1 MKSLYRK
8 MAWLGSVFFVFFCPY
23 LSEVAG
29 QSAANSGEAK
39 RTAEGWISSNEEM
52 LISLSDE
59 LWRNAELPFEE
70 YQTMKIM
77 VDALEKEGFQIEK
90 GVAEM
95 PTAFVATY
103 GSGKPVIALL
113 AEMDAM
119 PGMSQEAVPYRKP
132 RPGSSTGHGCQ
143 HNLVAASSIGSAL
156 ALKKVIDDLNISG
169 TVKVFG
175 PPAEEVFFGKV
186 YLAKAG
192 LFDDSDVCLTW
203 HSDRRTNARY
213 NGTRAVNTVQVKFRK
228 KGRLNPL
235 RSLLNLGRNIEF
247 LAEVLPEGHLISDP
261 AIIKGG
267 GRPGL
272 SPEVVEAWYSLRA
285 WDRSSV
291 DSIFERFKQVAAFE
305 SALSG
310 SEVEVTLV
318 NGVYPRLPIAA
329 LVEVVDRNLQHYGPP
344 QFTDEEREFARGLQE
359 EYRKEHPAFTAPAA
373 LHETLEPPVK
383 APKPAAND
391 NGDVSWVVPM
401 SSISGSSRGMD
412 LPSHNW
418 QSTAAAGMGIGHKVM
433 ILMTK
438 TLTGAA
444 VDLMTNPADLKAV
457 RDEFEEKTRG
467 FVYKPYLPEQPP
479 LEFYQERNKT
489 FSP

>member
-1 MKSLYRK
+1 MNSLYK
-8 MAWLGSVFFVFFCPY
+8 SMTWLWSIALVVLCFYHLGVM
-23 LSEVAG
+23 G
-29 QSAANSGEAK
+29 QSTSYQDKAK
-39 RTAEGWISSNEEM
+39 KVAENWISLNEKM
-52 LISLSDE
+52 LIEISDE
-59 LWRNAELPFEE
+59 LWMNAELPFEE

-77 VDALEKEGFQIEK
+77 VDVLETEGFRIEK

-95 PTAFVATY
+95 PTAFVASY
-103 GSGKPVIALL
+103 GSGRPVIALL

-119 PGMSQEAVPYRKP
+119 PGMSQEAVPYRKV
-132 RPGSSTGHGCQ
+132 RSGNSAGHGCQ
-143 HNLVAASSIGSAL
+143 HNLVAASSIGIAL
-156 ALKKVIDDLNISG
+156 ALKRVIDELNISG

-192 LFDDSDVCLTW
+192 LFNTSDVCLTW

-228 KGRLNPL
+228 KGRLSPL
-235 RSLLNLGRNIEF
+235 QSLLNFNHNVEF
-247 LAEVLPEGHLISDP
+247 LRKILPEGHLISDP

-272 SPEVVEAWYSLRA
+272 DPELVEAWYSLRA
-285 WDRSSV
+285 WDRPSV
-291 DSIFERFKQVAAFE
+291 DDIFEKFKKVVAFE
-305 SALSG
+305 SLLTG
-310 SEVEVTLV
+310 SEVEMNLV
-318 NGVYPRLPIAA
+318 NGVYPRLPIEA
-329 LVEVVDRNLQHYGPP
+329 LVGIVNRNLQYYGPP
-344 QFTDEEREFARGLQE
+344 EFTNEERQFARRLQE
-359 EYRKEHPAFTAPAA
+359 EYKKEHPGFVAPAA
-373 LHETLEPPVK
+373 LHETIEAPIK
-383 APKPAAND
+383 TPKPAAND
-391 NGDVSWVVPM
+391 NGDVSWIVPM

-444 VDLMTNPADLKAV
+444 VDLMTNSAELKAV

-467 FVYKPYLPEQPP
+467 FVYKPYIPEQPP
-479 LEFYQERNKT
+479 LEFYRERNKT
-489 FSP
+489 FGP